1 MYKKEHWPKNVAWC
15 KNIVRVSKLICLKNL
30 NIRTTLGFGFW
41 MSHSYLESKCL
52 TRIKVDPMRI
62 LLHDITSHSMY
73 QITLMTLFN
82 RTRYSGRKL
91 STWDRGVNGQS
102 PCSPRHQRNIC
113 LQGWVRWQWDGKN
126 SHRRGF
132 ISFKLIHGHRQ
143 WCFIGHYTDPAN
155 SRRGEGAWRFNDYC
169 YRLESSFSYRFRFH

>member
-41 MSHSYLESKCL
+41 MSHFLSWKQMPNAHQSWPDAYTFTWHYFAEHVSN
-52 TRIKVDPMRI
+52 
-62 LLHDITSHSMY
+62 
-73 QITLMTLFN
+73 LMTLFN

-113 LQGWVRWQWDGKN
+113 LQGWVRWQCDGKN

-132 ISFKLIHGHRQ
+132 ISFKLIPGHRQ